1 MSLPASRRG
10 NPAKKIDAV
19 LSRFSRL
26 RVLVVGD
33 LMLDRYVWGRVSRLS
48 PEAPV
53 PVVRADRES
62 LHPGGAA
69 NVAANVRALGGQP
82 TVCGVV
88 GRDAEAR
95 LLRLELQHRG
105 IEVGGIVASSAYA
118 TIAKTRIIAHS
129 QQVVRVDRDPPAA
142 PGPRVGARLRAW
154 VERRLPDFD
163 VCIVSDYGKGVV
175 DAALL
180 ARLADLRER
189 LRFVYAIDPKRR
201 NFPHYRGASLVKP
214 NADEAEQASGVELD
228 GEAGLTQAGRRL
240 LERWHSEAVLI
251 SRGEAGLS
259 LFRPGR
265 AAAHFP
271 TAAREVF
278 DVTGAGDTVV
288 AVCALALG
296 AGADLE
302 TATRLANHAA
312 GVAVGKVGTA
322 TVGPTELRAALR

>member
-1 MSLPASRRG
+1 M
-10 NPAKKIDAV
+10 
-19 LSRFSRL
+19 

-69 NVAANVRALGGQP
+69 NVAANVRALGGQS

-88 GRDAEAR
+88 GRDAAGRR
-95 LLRLELQHRG
+95 LRAELHRGG
-105 IEVGGIVASSAYA
+105 IEVGGIVTSSAYA
-118 TIAKTRIIAHS
+118 TITKTRIVAHS
-129 QQVVRVDRDPPAA
+129 QQVVRVDRDPPAV
-142 PGPRVGARLRAW
+142 PGPRIGARLRAW
-154 VERRLPDFD
+154 VERSLSDFD
-163 VCIVSDYGKGVV
+163 VCVVSDYGKGAV

-180 ARLADLRER
+180 ARLAELRTK
-189 LRFVYAIDPKRR
+189 LKFVYVIDPKRR
-201 NFPHYRGASLVKP
+201 NFAHYRGASLVKP
-214 NADEAEQASGVELD
+214 NADEAEQASGMELD
-228 GEAGLTQAGRRL
+228 GAVGLERAGRRL
-240 LERWHSEAVLI
+240 LERWQSEAVLI

-265 AAAHFP
+265 GAAHFP
-271 TAAREVF
+271 AAAREVF

-296 AGADLE
+296 AGATPE
-302 TATRLANHAA
+302 MATRLANHAA

-322 TVGPTELRAALR
+322 TVGPAELRAAVR

>member
-10 NPAKKIDAV
+10 NPAKKTDAV
-19 LSRFSRL
+19 LARFPRV

-69 NVAANVRALGGQP
+69 NVAANVRALCGQA

-88 GRDAEAR
+88 GRDAAGR
-95 LLRLELQHRG
+95 LLRAELHRGG
-105 IEVGGIVASSAYA
+105 IEVEGIVTSSTYA
-118 TIAKTRIIAHS
+118 TITKTRIVAHS
-129 QQVVRVDRDPPAA
+129 QQVVRVDRDPPAV
-142 PGPRVGARLRAW
+142 PGPRIGARLRAW
-154 VERRLPDFD
+154 IARGLPDFD
-163 VCIVSDYGKGVV
+163 VCVVSDYGKGAV

-180 ARLADLRER
+180 ARLAELRAK
-189 LRFVYAIDPKRR
+189 LKFVYVIDPKRQ
-201 NFPHYRGASLVKP
+201 NFAHYRGASLVKP
-214 NADEAEQASGVELD
+214 NADEAEQASGMELD
-228 GEAGLTQAGRRL
+228 GAAGLERAGRRL
-240 LERWHSEAVLI
+240 LERWQSEAVLI

-265 AAAHFP
+265 GAAHFP
-271 TAAREVF
+271 AAAREVF

-296 AGADLE
+296 AGATPE
-302 TATRLANHAA
+302 MATRLANHAA
-312 GVAVGKVGTA
+312 GVAVGKAGTA
-322 TVGPTELRAALR
+322 TVGPAELRAAVR

>member
-19 LSRFSRL
+19 LARFPRV

-69 NVAANVRALGGQP
+69 NVAANVRALGGQA

-88 GRDAEAR
+88 GRDAAGRR
-95 LLRLELQHRG
+95 LRAELQRGG
-105 IEVGGIVASSAYA
+105 IEVAGVVTSSAYA
-118 TIAKTRIIAHS
+118 TITKTRIVAHS

-142 PGPRVGARLRAW
+142 PGPRIGARLRAW
-154 VERRLPDFD
+154 VERGLPDFD
-163 VCIVSDYGKGVV
+163 VCVVSDYGKGAV

-180 ARLADLRER
+180 AQLAELRTK
-189 LRFVYAIDPKRR
+189 LKFVYVIDPKRR
-201 NFPHYRGASLVKP
+201 NFAHYRGASLVKP

-228 GEAGLTQAGRRL
+228 GATDLERAGRRL
-240 LERWHSEAVLI
+240 LERWQSETVLI

-265 AAAHFP
+265 GAAHFP
-271 TAAREVF
+271 AAAREVF

-296 AGADLE
+296 AGATPE
-302 TATRLANHAA
+302 TATKLANHAA

-322 TVGPTELRAALR
+322 TVGPVELRAAVR

>member
-1 MSLPASRRG
+1 MSPSASHRG
-10 NPAKKIDAV
+10 SPAKKIDAV
-19 LSRFSRL
+19 LARFSRV

-69 NVAANVRALGGQP
+69 NVAANVRALGGQA

-88 GRDAEAR
+88 GRDAAGR
-95 LLRLELQHRG
+95 LLRAELQRSG
-105 IEVGGIVASSAYA
+105 IEVAGVVTSSAYA
-118 TIAKTRIIAHS
+118 TITKTRILAHS

-142 PGPRVGARLRAW
+142 PGPRIGARLRAW
-154 VERRLPDFD
+154 VERSLSDFD
-163 VCIVSDYGKGVV
+163 VCVVSDYGKGAV

-180 ARLADLRER
+180 ARLAALRER
-189 LRFVYAIDPKRR
+189 RRFVYVIDPKRR
-201 NFPHYRGASLVKP
+201 NFAHYRGASLVKP
-214 NADEAEQASGVELD
+214 NADEAEQASGMELD
-228 GEAGLTQAGRRL
+228 GDAGLERAGRRL
-240 LERWHSEAVLI
+240 LERWQSEAVLI

-265 AAAHFP
+265 GAAHFP
-271 TAAREVF
+271 AAAREVF

-296 AGADLE
+296 AGATPE
-302 TATRLANHAA
+302 TATKLANHAA

-322 TVGPTELRAALR
+322 TVGPAELRAAVR

>member
-1 MSLPASRRG
+1 M
-10 NPAKKIDAV
+10 
-19 LSRFSRL
+19 

-82 TVCGVV
+82 AVCGVV
-88 GRDAEAR
+88 GRDAAGR
-95 LLRLELQHRG
+95 LLRAELQR
-105 IEVGGIVASSAYA
+105 GGIGVEGVVTSSAYA
-118 TIAKTRIIAHS
+118 TITKTRIVAHS

-142 PGPRVGARLRAW
+142 PGPRIGARLRAW
-154 VERRLPDFD
+154 VARGLPDFD
-163 VCIVSDYGKGVV
+163 VCVVSDYGKGAV

-180 ARLADLRER
+180 ARLAALRTK
-189 LRFVYAIDPKRR
+189 LKFVYVIDPKRR
-201 NFPHYRGASLVKP
+201 NFAHYRGASLVKP

-228 GEAGLTQAGRRL
+228 GEAGLERAGRRL
-240 LERWHSEAVLI
+240 LERWQSEAVLI

-265 AAAHFP
+265 GAAHFP
-271 TAAREVF
+271 AAAREVF

-296 AGADLE
+296 AGAPPE

-312 GVAVGKVGTA
+312 GVVVGKVGTA
-322 TVGPTELRAALR
+322 TVGPAELRAALR